1 MIVLSSGTLDMF
13 NAYFPLVIG
22 ASFKVK
28 SSFKLALG
36 FTEAHAIKTSSSST
50 LLLCWWFYH
59 NGSCNKWLKS
69 FPWLR
74 EMTGLILNHNE
85 EMSQKY
91 HVYLIFGLWRE
102 TISVNRSAFLTSS
115 VFSLN
120 HISMCPH
127 GALYFNK
134 SLCFPHLSTPLLF
147 IFSINSTLSCNS
159 SSMPHSF

>member
-1 MIVLSSGTLDMF
+1 MVVLSSGTLDMF

-28 SSFKLALG
+28 SSFKLTLG
-36 FTEAHAIKTSSSST
+36 FTEAHAIKTSSSSR

-91 HVYLIFGLWRE
+91 HVYLIFGLWRDH
-102 TISVNRSAFLTSS
+102 L
-115 VFSLN
+115 
-120 HISMCPH
+120 C
-127 GALYFNK
+127 K
-134 SLCFPHLSTPLLF
+134 SQCLLDIF
-147 IFSINSTLSCNS
+147 RIFSESYINVSSRGTVFQQVTLL
-159 SSMPHSF
+159 PPPLYTLAFYILHK